1 MCAEYWEWSWVHWN
15 HKQIPHPKCKFLH
28 CFFYVTCTPR
38 ELWVVVSVGK
48 WTFTKKICSTRSQR
62 KWINASS
69 HMGRV
74 VVGEQRPRPVD
85 DASCLESISRVVV
98 DEQRT
103 RPVDDASCLEWAV
116 DIIHSSYYIHGPW
129 RAKKNFCCFIC
140 VSYGPYTLLQNDSF
154 FTFIF
159 EVFLLNLF
167 CGCILLHKPIYSV
180 AKTNGSHTGI
190 LLAV

>member
-15 HKQIPHPKCKFLH
+15 HKQILHPKCKFLH

-48 WTFTKKICSTRSQR
+48 WTFTKKICSTQSQR

-85 DASCLESISRVVV
+85 DASCLE
-98 DEQRT
+98 
-103 RPVDDASCLEWAV
+103 WAV
-116 DIIHSSYYIHGPW
+116 DIIHSAYYIHGPW

-154 FTFIF
+154 FYIYIWSFSTKFILRMYIIAQAYLQCCKN
-159 EVFLLNLF
+159 ERKPYWNTTCGLNLV
-167 CGCILLHKPIYSV
+167 IIVINTSSADTK
-180 AKTNGSHTGI
+180 
-190 LLAV
+190 